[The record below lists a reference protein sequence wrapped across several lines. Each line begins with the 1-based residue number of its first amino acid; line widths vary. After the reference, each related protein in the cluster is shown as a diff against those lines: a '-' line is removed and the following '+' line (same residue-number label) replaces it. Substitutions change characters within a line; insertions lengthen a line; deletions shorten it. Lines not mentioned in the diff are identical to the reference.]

1 MRIFHFSIILL
12 ISSLILT
19 ACVPESENPISD
31 PAKATVDKRLLG
43 VWAGKMSGEKE
54 DQYIHFVEAENSIT
68 EVVLVSHQ
76 KKRGPGVS
84 FYKMYPTTIGKNQ
97 YMNVKSS
104 VPDDLKSP
112 EQVKK
117 LESHGYFFTRYRISE
132 KGILKIWIMMDE
144 EVSEAVK
151 NGQLKGKI
159 AKGDG
164 DVTITDTRE
173 NIIKFIE
180 ADHKKDIF
188 ELIFTFQKFDADIVG
203 NEGKL

>member
-1 MRIFHFSIILL
+1 MRTSYLAVMLL
-12 ISSLILT
+12 LLALFLP

-43 VWAGKMSGEKE
+43 VWAGKMIGEKE

-68 EVVLVSHQ
+68 EIVLVTHQ

-84 FYKMYPTTIGKNQ
+84 LYEMYPTVIGKNK
-97 YMNVKSS
+97 YMNVKRS
-104 VPDDLKSP
+104 VHDDFKTP
-112 EQVKK
+112 EQVK
-117 LESHGYFFTRYRISE
+117 EMETHGYFFTRYRISK

-144 EVSEAVK
+144 EVREAVK
-151 NGQLKGKI
+151 KGELKGNI
-159 AKGDG
+159 ARGGEGDI
-164 DVTITDTRE
+164 TITDTRD

-188 ELIFTFQKFDADIVG
+188 ELIFTFNKVDADSVVD
-203 NEGKL
+203 

>member
-1 MRIFHFSIILL
+1 MRTFYLAVILL
-12 ISSLILT
+12 LLALFLP
-19 ACVPESENPISD
+19 ACVPESESPISD

-43 VWAGKMSGEKE
+43 VWAGKMIGEKE

-68 EVVLVSHQ
+68 EVVLVTHQ

-84 FYKMYPTTIGKNQ
+84 FYEMYPTVIGKKQ

-104 VPDDLKSP
+104 VHDDLKTP
-112 EQVKK
+112 EQVKEM
-117 LESHGYFFTRYRISE
+117 ESHGYFFTRYQITK

-144 EVSEAVK
+144 EVREAVK
-151 NGQLKGKI
+151 KGQLKGKI
-159 AKGDG
+159 ARGGEG

-173 NIIKFIE
+173 NIIKYIE

-188 ELIFTFQKFDADIVG
+188 ELIFIFNKVDADAVVD
-203 NEGKL
+203 